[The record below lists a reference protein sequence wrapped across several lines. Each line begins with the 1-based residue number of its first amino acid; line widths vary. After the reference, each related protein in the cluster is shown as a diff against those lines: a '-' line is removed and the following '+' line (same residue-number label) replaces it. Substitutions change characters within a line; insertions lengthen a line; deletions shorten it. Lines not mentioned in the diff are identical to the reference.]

1 MAVAAHK
8 FLYRML
14 MDYLPKLVI
23 LLQQVSF
30 EIVFLRTDNL
40 PAHAVLPFNPG
51 TQIFRKLSHMLTQNS
66 SI

>member
-1 MAVAAHK
+1 MAVVAHK

-40 PAHAVLPFNPG
+40 PAHAVLPF
-51 TQIFRKLSHMLTQNS
+51 
-66 SI
+66 